1 MKQAVR
7 WIIMAAMLLMISVPV
22 EAATKT
28 RLSATSIAMDAGAK
42 TKIKLVKYKKLSKK
56 QLKKVKWTSSNKKVA
71 TVKASGKYKQ
81 NAMITAKHSGKT
93 TIKVIYNGKSYRCK
107 VTVNQEGKK
116 HQAGDVDDDD
126 EEDNDSPEKKKD
138 EVIAATSITIDQGSK
153 VTLTEGDTYQ
163 LTATVIPSNAPVH
176 WSSSNPSVATVDQ
189 NGLVTVLKG
198 GKAGISCVSLNTKK
212 LRAAIMAVTVNLKA
226 KYTYECYLIGDVYNA
241 GFMKVGLYDDGCTP
255 IYIKTDNPNPET
267 IEMQYVSGYSS
278 NNYHNFADVKYTT
291 EADKEHGLRKVEG
304 GYLGLLCG
312 DGGTYEKRSD
322 GYYYLNIN
330 KKLNGTVTSL
340 IREFETSDH
349 NEWSQPYAEAGSFT
363 FEVKDFYKEMDA
375 WMDQVIAE
383 HTTSDMNVH
392 EKMLALSKYVMDE
405 FEYLPRGGDRDGYG
419 YGQMALAQRIEP
431 FFITH
436 LVESTKGPKL
446 LENFAAKIGYKV
458 ANADDLV
465 FNNKYDNYHGY
476 ILGTYNGVTY
486 AYCGIPQSETSYY
499 LDEIK
504 EYTETDDNW
513 GLNLCYIIN
522 ENGKEI
528 ESVKPDYN
536 KFYPTIYY
544 YRNIHY
550 VDFSKF
556 K

>member
-22 EAATKT
+22 EAATKTT

-126 EEDNDSPEKKKD
+126 KEDNDSPEKKKD

-163 LTATVIPSNAPVH
+163 LTATVVPSNAPVH

-212 LRAAIMAVTVNLKA
+212 PRIAIMAVTVNLKA
-226 KYTYECYLIGDVYNA
+226 KYTYECYLIGDVYND
-241 GFMKVGLYDDGCTP
+241 GFMAVGLYDSGCTP
-255 IYIKTDNPNPET
+255 IYIKTDNPNPDT
-267 IEMQYVSGYSS
+267 IEMQYVTNVLACY
-278 NNYHNFADVKYTT
+278 NFPDVNYLTD
-291 EADKEHGLRKVEG
+291 ADKESTLRKVQG
-304 GYLGLLCG
+304 GYLGLIWG
-312 DGGTYEKRSD
+312 NIGTYEKKSD
-322 GYYYLNIN
+322 GYYYLNNN

-383 HTTSDMNVH
+383 QTTPDMNVH

-405 FEYLPRGGDRDGYG
+405 FEYMPRVGDRDGYG
-419 YGQMALAQRIEP
+419 YGGGMALAQKMEP

-458 ANADDLV
+458 IDGDDPIAV
-465 FNNKYDNYHGY
+465 RKYGNNHGSV
-476 ILGTYNGVTY
+476 IGTYNGVTY
-486 AYCGIPQSETSYY
+486 AYCGCPTTTGYY
-499 LDEIK
+499 YFSK
-504 EYTETDDNW
+504 VT
-513 GLNLCYIIN
+513 
-522 ENGKEI
+522 
-528 ESVKPDYN
+528 ESVVVDGVIGLTLYDVIDGEDAAYHRYWYPD
-536 KFYPTIYY
+536 KSVK
-544 YRNIHY
+544 RNIQF